1 MQIIVYDL
9 YLFAFLVIFKTCF
22 HSQKAKPLTTMN
34 FTPKSEELPI
44 LDPTKIY
51 EKVEKYMRKDF
62 ITLRPDQS
70 IDEAIDILLVYNL
83 SSVLVVNEDRKLVGM
98 LSEKDCLRILIDSAY
113 DNFPYRSRL
122 VGDYMTDEIRTV
134 TPDQSVVDVAY
145 EFLNGTAMKFPVM
158 DKGNLIGMVSRQDIL
173 RAARM
178 ITRTTWD
185 LKR

>member
-1 MQIIVYDL
+1 
-9 YLFAFLVIFKTCF
+9 
-22 HSQKAKPLTTMN
+22 MN
-34 FTPKSEELPI
+34 FTPKREETTI
-44 LDPTKIY
+44 MDPNRVY

-83 SSVLVVNEDRKLVGM
+83 SSVIVVNEDRKVVGV

-113 DNFPYRSRL
+113 DNYPYRARL
-122 VGDYMTDEIRTV
+122 VSDYMTDEVRSI

-145 EFLNGTAMKFPVM
+145 EFLNGPYLKYPVM
-158 DKGNLIGMVSRQDIL
+158 EMGKLVGMVSRQDIL
-173 RAARM
+173 RAARA
-178 ITRTTWD
+178 ITKTTWD